1 MKFLSE
7 LRTCCG
13 GATVTK
19 AVEGLQ
25 PEEKEAELNRSVA
38 TQSAPS
44 RKRKVKN
51 RGNWKPVLH
60 VISEDKTITD
70 VDRYSYNQKNVRI
83 PGIKVASKVGVKS
96 AAKGRAPKKHG
107 MSYWEMSYAIG
118 MPAFS
123 GTLY

>member
-13 GATVTK
+13 GATVTE
-19 AVEGLQ
+19 AVEGIQ
-25 PEEKEAELNRSVA
+25 PEEKEKEPELNRSVA

-44 RKRKVKN
+44 RRRKVKN

-83 PGIKVASKVGVKS
+83 PGIKVGVKS

-107 MSYWEMSYAIG
+107 MNYWKMAYAIS

-123 GTLY
+123 GTLF